1 MPVYLPGFHEV
12 PARGFE
18 AIKSAYM
25 AQVQYSMWV
34 REKMPGTLPT
44 MTRV

>member
-1 MPVYLPGFHEV
+1 MKFRLG
-12 PARGFE
+12 GFE

-34 REKMPGTLPT
+34 TRKDAWTLPT
-44 MTRV
+44 MTRA